1 MAITPVSFMNVNQT
15 NLEATKVSSPVTSYE
30 AQQNFAATL
39 KNAIASVNNDQIQ
52 SDSLTNKL
60 INGEDVQLHEV
71 MIGAQKASVT
81 LNTTMEIRNKA
92 VEAYQEMMRMQ
103 I

>member
-1 MAITPVSFMNVNQT
+1 MAITPVSFLNVNQV

-30 AQQNFAATL
+30 AQQSFAATL
-39 KNAIASVNNDQIQ
+39 KTAIESVNNAQIQ

-60 INGEDVQLHEV
+60 INGEDVDLHEV